1 MQQQPR
7 SQEEPENEVD
17 AAAGKR
23 VKLVGGSR
31 DWFGFLIG

>member
-17 AAAGKR
+17 AAAGNSLEE
-23 VKLVGGSR
+23 VVIGLVS
-31 DWFGFLIG
+31 